1 MDKKTI
7 GPILRRERKK
17 QKLTIEEVV
26 KNLSFEATTLSN
38 LERGFTNVTDE
49 KYIEYAT
56 LLGIEEELFGIVS
69 EEKRKERTRR
79 RRLKQIEYIASI
91 VPEKALKY
99 LEDIH
104 QEISSNENS
113 SLSPPIYY
121 LKGICYFKQKE
132 WKLSEEHFLTAIE
145 ITDHFEELEKSNIKS
160 ASYNYLSAICYLHKN
175 DLVKALEYTD
185 KGIDQFDIEGDRL
198 NQYYLLLLNKPTYL
212 EEMNENEKALQSL
225 RTLEKKLLD
234 SKNTDIFHNIRTSTI
249 IQMHTM
255 YAIIYKNL
263 GFYEEALS
271 HANDGIHI
279 AWINKKYDQ
288 LFSLWTTVGM
298 IYYSLGDTVRAKSH
312 YQLALD
318 IEHEVKNEKRLS
330 YTFTNLS
337 EMLLYE
343 RRMKKSKKFATR
355 AVEISKKGPRKLLY
369 VQSLLSL
376 GKWHLAQNE
385 FQNALSI
392 LLEAEKLAVKHQFKK
407 EEETIVTLIGT
418 CYKQLN
424 DQGNF
429 IKYLEKLYD
438 LHYTL

>member
-38 LERGFTNVTDE
+38 LERGFTNVADE

-160 ASYNYLSAICYLHKN
+160 ASYNYLSAICYHKN
-175 DLVKALEYTD
+175 DLVRALEYSN

-212 EEMNENEKALQSL
+212 EEMNENEKALQAL

-234 SKNTDIFHNIRTSTI
+234 SKNTDIYHNIRTTI
-249 IQMHTM
+249 ILQMYNLYT
-255 YAIIYKNL
+255 IIYKNL

-271 HANDGIHI
+271 HANKGIHI
-279 AWINKKYDQ
+279 AWINKKYDY
-288 LFSLWTTVGM
+288 LFSIWTTVGM
-298 IYYSLGDTVRAKSH
+298 IYYSLGDTVQAKSY

-343 RRMKKSKKFATR
+343 RKIEKSKKFATK
-355 AVEISKKGPRKLLY
+355 AVEISKKGPRKLDY

-376 GKWHLAQNE
+376 GKWYLAQNE